1 MSRSG
6 KRASVYICQERFLK
20 GPRSLDLVQEVLA
33 FVLFCFS
40 NSTHKTWTIFFGLL
54 SSRQGGSSL
63 GFTFHANSRPGA
75 WTLAGWCQASP
86 IL

>member
-33 FVLFCFS
+33 FVLFCFVFQTRRTRLGQS
-40 NSTHKTWTIFFGLL
+40 SLGSCPLVREGLL
-54 SSRQGGSSL
+54 SASR
-63 GFTFHANSRPGA
+63 FTQI
-75 WTLAGWCQASP
+75 AGQAHGR
-86 IL
+86 